1 MLSTFFHNLTCS
13 EFSPFVVGLGQPY
26 NEKSDVYS
34 LSLLFWEMLTL
45 KRAYAHFRGM
55 GRFQEHVWGE
65 GGAQTRPTIPRKV
78 STELRALLELSWS
91 ANQNRRPSALQF
103 EKSVR
108 HLCLSLNASMRV
120 NHSTRRSTFV
130 FVRGKGETVNKP

>member
-1 MLSTFFHNLTCS
+1 MLSTFFHNLTYS
-13 EFSPFVVGLGQPY
+13 EFSTFLVGLGQPY

-34 LSLLFWEMLTL
+34 LSLLFWEILTL
-45 KRAYAHFRGM
+45 KRPYAYFRGM
-55 GRFQEHVWGE
+55 GPFKEHVWGE
-65 GGAQTRPTIPRKV
+65 GGAQARPTIPRKV
-78 STELRALLELSWS
+78 STELRALIERSWS

-108 HLCLSLNASMRV
+108 HLCLSVTASMRV
-120 NHSTRRSTFV
+120 NHNTRRSTFV